1 MSSTLRGRNDPTLA
15 LDRPRP
21 QQHLPM
27 QLPRW
32 YRESRW
38 INERLRALPFQR
50 QAGFR
55 KAQVEAYQ
63 QPQLAHAGVDWWDD
77 LHTWLDTVAF
87 LEDWAVGAEVDV
99 EEMQL
104 LVAMGDG
111 AIGIDPDEGV
121 GDTGRGR
128 RRGFVD
134 ADVDGQGMRTSGPL
148 EPLNEWRAG
157 DRETQRNRF

>member
-1 MSSTLRGRNDPTLA
+1 
-15 LDRPRP
+15 
-21 QQHLPM
+21 
-27 QLPRW
+27 
-32 YRESRW
+32 
-38 INERLRALPFQR
+38 
-50 QAGFR
+50 
-55 KAQVEAYQ
+55 
-63 QPQLAHAGVDWWDD
+63 
-77 LHTWLDTVAF
+77 
-87 LEDWAVGAEVDV
+87 
-99 EEMQL
+99 MQL

-111 AIGIDPDEGV
+111 AIGVDPDKGV